1 MTNILIGFL
10 QILGF
15 TGTKDAW
22 FQTMCNNGT
31 VDVFSL
37 VTIIMCLVIN
47 ILLIVQMN
55 IAIKAICIGEYNM
68 IDAFTIL
75 MILITEMQLYV
86 LSCVSIQLSV
96 PVSVR
101 FKHMAATVISIC
113 YIMILCLILTKLN
126 FSVKTLKIFYR
137 FNRNPPSYKIIKLI
151 IYQFATVDPMSIF
164 PNTIATVYFA
174 LLNIILMIFSFY
186 NKDKLVTKLIYFS
199 TFIIVLF
206 L

>member
-47 ILLIVQMN
+47 ILLIANFIWALYLYFTMENSDIQSIFTAIIDILFIVQMN

-75 MILITEMQLYV
+75 MSLITEMQLYV
-86 LSCVSIQLSV
+86 
-96 PVSVR
+96 
-101 FKHMAATVISIC
+101 
-113 YIMILCLILTKLN
+113 
-126 FSVKTLKIFYR
+126 
-137 FNRNPPSYKIIKLI
+137 
-151 IYQFATVDPMSIF
+151 
-164 PNTIATVYFA
+164 
-174 LLNIILMIFSFY
+174 
-186 NKDKLVTKLIYFS
+186 
-199 TFIIVLF
+199 
-206 L
+206 